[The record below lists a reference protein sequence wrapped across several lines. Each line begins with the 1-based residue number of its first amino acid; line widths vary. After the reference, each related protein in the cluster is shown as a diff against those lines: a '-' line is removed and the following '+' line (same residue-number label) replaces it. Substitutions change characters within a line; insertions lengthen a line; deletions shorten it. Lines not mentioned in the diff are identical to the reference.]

1 MQKEYNKLT
10 QRLLAEGYT
19 AENYPP
25 WVKVAGGQFGTGNK
39 LDNLYG
45 GFEYTRAYADE
56 RIYVAPC
63 GLFCK
68 GKTTFDMT
76 YTEEWS
82 HENDNPI
89 IHCPFHFQGMGCLAK
104 NKNFL
109 GRKDD
114 FCVVKPTD
122 REYNPDKSVEEIQKC
137 YDRHKERERQKYL
150 EEHPRHCPNHLK
162 WNQELG
168 KWEFKYIPS
177 HCISH
182 GCCGGRNCPVL
193 GRELTKDKG
202 NIFFDIEAEYPD
214 PTKKGTF
221 WDGERIKEVITGLQY
236 FDKPENLDVCKAV
249 LKVEKE
255 YILYLIKTNKL
266 PKLFG
271 AWTIFQAELGKI
283 DFKWR
288 VVNMRAEKRKARDLD
303 QDLQDIEN
311 GVIVRDARK
320 EAKEEEKRKK
330 EHREELRAKKIESAR
345 KLIVKKGLLGMDEGE
360 KKRIVKILERN
371 EIVAAQHEHDAE
383 EERKRNAPVQM
394 SLFDLMQGEEQ

>member
-1 MQKEYNKLT
+1 M
-10 QRLLAEGYT
+10 EGYT

-25 WVKVAGGQFGTGNK
+25 WVKVAGGQFGNGNK

-45 GFEYTRAYADE
+45 GFEYARAYADE
-56 RIYVAPC
+56 RIYVTPC

-68 GKTTFDMT
+68 GKTTFDIT
-76 YTEEWS
+76 YTEEWC

-89 IHCPFHFQGMGCLAK
+89 IHCPLEYMGCKKK
-104 NKNFL
+104 NEIFQN
-109 GRKDD
+109 RKDD
-114 FCVVKPTD
+114 FCVVQPTD
-122 REYNPDKSVEEIQKC
+122 REYIPEKSAESIKESR
-137 YDRHKERERQKYL
+137 DRWKERERRKYI

-162 WNQELG
+162 WNCSLA

-202 NIFFDIEAEYPD
+202 NIFYDIEAEYPD

-249 LKVEKE
+249 LKFEKE

-271 AWTIFQAELGKI
+271 SWTIFQAELGKI
-283 DFKWR
+283 DFTWK
-288 VVNMRAEKRKARDLD
+288 VTNMRAEKRIARDLE
-303 QDLQDIEN
+303 QDLKDIEE
-311 GVIVRDARK
+311 GVLVRSAAQEEKLRKQEKKERLAQAKSKREAAARK
-320 EAKEEEKRKK
+320 M
-330 EHREELRAKKIESAR
+330 I
-345 KLIVKKGLLGMDEGE
+345 IDKGLLRMTDSER
-360 KKRIVKILERN
+360 KRATKILGRDGV
-371 EIVAAQHEHDAE
+371 IKAQHEHDAE
-383 EERKRNAPVQM
+383 IERQKTAPVQL
-394 SLFDLMQGEEQ
+394 SLFDIIGQKDI

>member
-19 AENYPP
+19 AENHPP

-68 GKTTFDMT
+68 GKTTFDMS
-76 YTEEWS
+76 YIEEWS

-89 IHCPFHFQGMGCLAK
+89 IHCPFENMGCK
-104 NKNFL
+104 RKSEVFQN
-109 GRKDD
+109 RKDD
-114 FCVVKPTD
+114 FCVVRPTD
-122 REYNPDKSVEEIQKC
+122 REYIPEKSAESIKESR
-137 YDRHKERERQKYL
+137 DRWKEQERRKYI

-193 GRELTKDKG
+193 DRELTKDKG
-202 NIFFDIEAEYPD
+202 NIFYDIEAEYPD

-320 EAKEEEKRKK
+320 EAKEEERRKK
-330 EHREELRAKKIESAR
+330 EHRDELRAKKIKSAI
-345 KLIVKKGLLGMDEGE
+345 KLIVKKGLLGMEE
-360 KKRIVKILERN
+360 HERARVMKILEKD
-371 EIVAAQHEHDAE
+371 EIIAAQHDHDAE